1 MTTCVPLFSNVKVVK
16 LFGASV
22 LIFATLLSS
31 SQVALAQFTQQGPK
45 LVGSGAVGNANQ
57 GRSVALSADGNT
69 AIVGSGS
76 GAAWA
81 FTRSHGVWTQ
91 QGTIGQG
98 LSVSLSADGNTA
110 IVGSGSGAAIYTRR
124 HGVWTQHGRELVGND
139 AAGNA
144 NQGFSVSL
152 SHDGN
157 TAIVG
162 GPADNGGIGA
172 AWVYTRSH
180 GVWTQQGSKLVGTGA
195 AGNASQGWSVALS
208 GDGKTAIV
216 GGPEDPIY
224 PPVDGPRGAAWVYT
238 RSHDVWTQQ
247 GSKLVGNSGC
257 AFQGSSVA
265 LSADGNTAIVGG
277 PGTECDVIGSGR
289 AWVFTRSDRVWTQQ
303 SVLEGTGTGNE
314 ALQGAS
320 VALSADGNTA
330 IVGGPG
336 GIFAPPVGAAWV
348 YTRSHDV
355 WTQQGSKLVGT
366 GAAGYASQGS
376 SVALSADGNTAL
388 IGGPGDNGGM
398 GATWVFIQPT
408 KDDCKEGG
416 WLNFVS
422 PMSPFRFTNQ
432 GQCASYFAQQ
442 QIARQQ

>member
-1 MTTCVPLFSNVKVVK
+1 
-16 LFGASV
+16 V

-76 GAAWA
+76 GAAWM

-216 GGPEDPIY
+216 GGP
-224 PPVDGPRGAAWVYT
+224 
-238 RSHDVWTQQ
+238 
-247 GSKLVGNSGC
+247 
-257 AFQGSSVA
+257 
-265 LSADGNTAIVGG
+265 
-277 PGTECDVIGSGR
+277 GTECDVIGSGR
-289 AWVFTRSDRVWTQQ
+289 AWVFTRSDRVWTDPAKR
-303 SVLEGTGTGNE
+303 TGRH
-314 ALQGAS
+314 
-320 VALSADGNTA
+320 
-330 IVGGPG
+330 
-336 GIFAPPVGAAWV
+336 W
-348 YTRSHDV
+348 H
-355 WTQQGSKLVGT
+355 
-366 GAAGYASQGS
+366 
-376 SVALSADGNTAL
+376 
-388 IGGPGDNGGM
+388 
-398 GATWVFIQPT
+398 
-408 KDDCKEGG
+408 
-416 WLNFVS
+416 
-422 PMSPFRFTNQ
+422 
-432 GQCASYFAQQ
+432 GQ
-442 QIARQQ
+442 